1 MRIHYRYMLD
11 GKPMNAV
18 IEFDNAGMARIA
30 SADDSFIRG
39 ALEDALNTVL
49 EYETGE
55 LRNGALATIP
65 VRAEPGTP
73 EHARGMINPR
83 ILLEKGIAAVE
94 IIEP

>member
-30 SADDSFIRG
+30 SADDLFIRG

-83 ILLEKGIAAVE
+83 ILLEKGIATVE

>member
-1 MRIHYRYMLD
+1 
-11 GKPMNAV
+11 MNAV

-49 EYETGE
+49 EYETGA

>member
-73 EHARGMINPR
+73 EHARRVMSVLTPST
-83 ILLEKGIAAVE
+83 VTM
-94 IIEP
+94 

>member
-1 MRIHYRYMLD
+1 MRIQYRYMLD